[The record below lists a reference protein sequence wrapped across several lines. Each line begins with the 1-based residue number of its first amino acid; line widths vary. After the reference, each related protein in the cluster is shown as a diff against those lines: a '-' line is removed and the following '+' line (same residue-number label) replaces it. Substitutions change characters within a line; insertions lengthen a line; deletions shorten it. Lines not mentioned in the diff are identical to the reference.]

1 MAAGDGAP
9 GEQLDGGLAGWQGRD
24 LQGLGSWGERFR
36 EGTPAKS
43 PAAGWPGPACLPGR
57 EGKAAGTRHHGGLC
71 SPRFQASGLAG
82 LVIVLKVHAHAGAHG
97 GEVGAPHHS
106 GPPEAQVVRSAPAVP
121 RPSRAPPAR
130 RQQLSE
136 EELERLEEACDMA
149 LELNASKHR
158 IYEYVESR
166 MSFIAPNLSI
176 IIGASTAAKIMG
188 EARPQARG
196 FAEACPFPV
205 NRGVFYTSWGPACGP
220 HSHLL
225 VCPEIEDQR
234 GGRQSWGPAAA
245 GAAGRG
251 RWGGW
256 GPGAAW

>member
-9 GEQLDGGLAGWQGRD
+9 GEQLDGGLAGRQGQTCRVRGAGGSISERGNTCKEPSCSLAWASLPAPGRD
-24 LQGLGSWGERFR
+24 
-36 EGTPAKS
+36 
-43 PAAGWPGPACLPGR
+43 
-57 EGKAAGTRHHGGLC
+57 GKAAGVCHHRLLPAALASRPRGWWGGWGP
-71 SPRFQASGLAG
+71 SPLRT
-82 LVIVLKVHAHAGAHG
+82 
-97 GEVGAPHHS
+97 
-106 GPPEAQVVRSAPAVP
+106 GPPEVGVIPSAPAVP
-121 RPSRAPPAR
+121 PPR

-188 EARPQARG
+188 EARPRTHDFG
-196 FAEACPFPV
+196 EACPFPV
-205 NRGVFYTSWGPACGP
+205 NRGVFYTSWGPARGHYP
-220 HSHLL
+220 HPLM
-225 VCPEIEDQR
+225 CPEIADHSC
-234 GGRQSWGPAAA
+234 GRQSWGPAAA
-245 GAAGRG
+245 GAAGHG
-251 RWGGW
+251 QWGGW

>member
-1 MAAGDGAP
+1 MAGRLGPLTTQDPRQHGSFSP
-9 GEQLDGGLAGWQGRD
+9 PQLC
-24 LQGLGSWGERFR
+24 
-36 EGTPAKS
+36 PH
-43 PAAGWPGPACLPGR
+43 PAC
-57 EGKAAGTRHHGGLC
+57 
-71 SPRFQASGLAG
+71 
-82 LVIVLKVHAHAGAHG
+82 
-97 GEVGAPHHS
+97 
-106 GPPEAQVVRSAPAVP
+106 
-121 RPSRAPPAR
+121 

-188 EARPQARG
+188 EARPRARG

-205 NRGVFYTSWGPACGP
+205 NRGVFCTSWGPARGP
-220 HSHLL
+220 HTHLL
-225 VCPEIEDQR
+225 VCPEIADQR

-251 RWGGW
+251 RWGGR